1 MGHTDSMLV
10 ALLVVL
16 IILWALG
23 FLPTNGIYIPDMTF
37 FVFNGHSIT
46 LLNIIA
52 LIVISWIVGIL
63 PSPFR
68 LIASILLVLWV
79 LSILG
84 ILALSGLSQWL
95 VLTIIVG
102 LVFYILRGIFYRT
115 PIEE

>member
-1 MGHTDSMLV
+1 MLV

-16 IILWALG
+16 IILWILG
-23 FLPTNGIYIPDMTF
+23 YLPTGGVVVPDMTF
-37 FVFNGHSIT
+37 FVINDHPVT

-52 LIVISWIVGIL
+52 LIVISWIVGLL
-63 PSPFR
+63 PSPFC

-84 ILALSGLSQWL
+84 ILAFTGLSQWL

-102 LVFYILRGIFYRT
+102 LVFYMLRGIFSAT
-115 PIEE
+115 SVD